1 MATTRGAEET
11 RFEAADERAALLDIA
26 MLIVREAPADAVF
39 AAVAEQA
46 AGRLGTEASAVLRY
60 LGDERA
66 VVVGVWRKG
75 GSRGFPVNA
84 ELDFDS
90 RNSATGRVRQTGR
103 PSRADGYDARA
114 GDLPLLMQAVALQ
127 SSVVAPVMVG
137 DEVWGA
143 LVVSTEREEPLPP
156 GSEDRLGDLAEL
168 AGWAVARTHARHR
181 AAVSRQR
188 IVEAADRARRRLER
202 DLHEGIQQHLL
213 ALTLK
218 LRHARSHGDPS
229 SKIAGLLD
237 DALEEAMTANTAL
250 RELARDLYPIVLSER
265 GLAAALMGVA
275 ARAPMP
281 VHLRELPRRRF
292 PPVAEATAYF
302 VVSETI
308 EAAGEHLAPGDVAV
322 IVADRGELLVV
333 ELRHERIGDA
343 KAALRD
349 LAERVAAVGGRL
361 HHDGQVLR
369 AEIPVER

>member
-1 MATTRGAEET
+1 MAIRGAEEVPQ
-11 RFEAADERAALLDIA
+11 LLDVA
-26 MLIVREAPADAVF
+26 MLIVREAPADEVF
-39 AAVAEQA
+39 AAVAERA
-46 AGRLGTEASAVLRY
+46 AERLGTEASAVLRY

-84 ELDFDS
+84 ELDFDA

-103 PSRADGYDARA
+103 PSRADGYDA
-114 GDLPLLMQAVALQ
+114 GTGELPLLMQAVALQ

-137 DEVWGA
+137 DDVWGA
-143 LVVSTEREEPLPP
+143 LVVSSERDEPLPP

-168 AGWAVARTHARHR
+168 VGWAVARTHARR
-181 AAVSRQR
+181 RVAVSRQR

-218 LRHARSHGDPS
+218 LRHARAHGDPS

-265 GLAAALMGVA
+265 GLAAAMMGVA

-302 VVSETI
+302 FVSETI
-308 EAAGEHLAPGDVAV
+308 EHLAPGDVAV
-322 IVADRGELLVV
+322 VIADRGELIVV
-333 ELRHERIGDA
+333 ELHHERIGE
-343 KAALRD
+343 AALPD
-349 LAERVAAVGGRL
+349 LHERVAAVGGRL
-361 HHDGQVLR
+361 HTDRHGVLR
-369 AEIPVER
+369 AEIPVAGTPIRDPAYRR